1 MDFTDIILNL
11 EESNDQDIY
20 LMKIGEVPVILTAV
34 HTMEQVKDNGEIK
47 YAEPFTKAIARYVS
61 DKVGTF
67 YYIKT
72 IDTGIDS
79 NKITPDEFKDNLIKM
94 IKEYNI
100 KLLIDLHGAKSER
113 EFDVEFGTLNNLSID
128 ATTVK
133 SLESS
138 FIDNGVTKIS
148 YNNPFKGGGIT
159 QTVFDQTNI
168 DIVQIEI
175 NKRFRSIT
183 NVKNIEKICNS
194 LIDFVKKYSNFQ

>member
-47 YAEPFTKAIARYVS
+47 YAEPFTKAIARYVAE
-61 DKVGTF
+61 KVNCSYF
-67 YYIKT
+67 IKT

-79 NKITPDEFKDNLIKM
+79 NKITPDGFKDELLKLIK
-94 IKEYNI
+94 EHHI

-128 ATTVK
+128 VTTVK

-138 FIDNGVTKIS
+138 FIANGVTNIQ

-183 NVKNIEKICNS
+183 NVNNIEKICLS
-194 LIDFVKKYSNFQ
+194 LVDFVKKYSNFN